1 MRVLLDTHVFI
12 WWRQDAPRLRAEARD
27 AIARADLVY
36 VSAASAWEAALKVAL
51 GKLRIPGP
59 FEEAVSDSHFTKLP
73 IDFDHAAAAAELP
86 AHHTDPFDRMLIA
99 QARLEGLTIVT
110 HDRNFGPYDVP
121 LIWT

>member
-1 MRVLLDTHVFI
+1 MFI

-59 FEEAVSDSHFTKLP
+59 FEEAVADSHFTKLL
-73 IDFDHAAAAAELP
+73 IDFDHAAAAAGLP

-110 HDRNFGPYDVP
+110 HDRNFGRYEVP